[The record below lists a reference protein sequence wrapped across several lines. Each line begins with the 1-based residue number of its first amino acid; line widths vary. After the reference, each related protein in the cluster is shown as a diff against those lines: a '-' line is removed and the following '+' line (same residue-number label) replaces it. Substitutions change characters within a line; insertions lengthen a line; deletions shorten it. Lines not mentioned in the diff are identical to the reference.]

1 MKSSNVTFEI
11 ISCLD
16 LIRNGEI
23 NYSKGGGTLKDL
35 NISKFS
41 LCSGKFSYFII
52 HKSSNFLT
60 NHTLSNTPNI
70 LFLVLI
76 TNYVLANK

>member
-1 MKSSNVTFEI
+1 MKSSNITFEI

-23 NYSKGGGTLKDL
+23 NYSKGGTLKDL

-41 LCSGKFSYFII
+41 LYSGNFSYFII
-52 HKSSNFLT
+52 HKSGNFLT
-60 NHTLSNTPNI
+60 NYTLSNASNI
-70 LFLVLI
+70 FFLVLI